1 MITKKL
7 RQAGGGRFPAA
18 GYNEGKVLEGV
29 ADLLMARNVDGRFL
43 RQLDIMH
50 AVGINAAGEVERY
63 MREHSQTYGNSKTQN
78 KQFHVALSVKEHE
91 MDRYELGEFAERFM
105 EKMGYGGQPYFVY
118 FHHDTGNNHVHILS
132 TRINRYGIAISDS
145 FDKMRMQRV
154 TDEILG
160 ITPEKERQKL
170 FSYGFQTEGQFM
182 NVARSCGYNPK
193 EETVDGVECY
203 TFFRSHYPQFTIP
216 KGEVVKRM
224 TAKEDSLAM
233 RKRKE
238 RARQLKAIL
247 MKYRQLSLQ
256 QQFPTKKGKAVTQS
270 DLEERKTMA
279 LSGLQHKDGNSFNEM
294 EKLQVKWMLKELR
307 QKLGIDIHWQKDKN
321 GIIRGYGIVDHKT
334 KTAFDGSQV
343 LRMGEWM
350 EPKRKENEEK
360 GQKFI
365 GSLGQ
370 KAQKS
375 IGSSGQSMPKLTN
388 VDSITIA
395 KHKNGKYYLRVIFN
409 NFGHSE
415 FFFLSKEETRTYLL
429 AADALERE
437 RLKQQFAFKYLLRAS
452 CGSYDQ
458 NREWEVGNGYNINE
472 EGHKLKM

>member
-105 EKMGYGGQPYFVY
+105 ERMGYGGQPYFVY

-170 FSYGFQTEGQFM
+170 FSYGFQTEGQFL

-193 EETVDGVECY
+193 EEIVDGVESY
-203 TFFRSHYPQFTIP
+203 TFFRSHHPQFSIP
-216 KGEVVKRM
+216 MGEILNRM
-224 TAKEDSLAM
+224 VSKEDSLAM

-247 MKYRQLSLQ
+247 LKYRQLSLQ
-256 QQFPTKKGKAVTQS
+256 QQQEHQGRAKKKT
-270 DLEERKTMA
+270 DLEGRKTMA
-279 LSGLQHKDGNSFNEM
+279 LSGLQHKDGNSFNEA